1 MSLQQTAN
9 ANLTVIT
16 FFPEAV
22 LNHAK
27 SEKAGRPIFD
37 DIELIRFQFAGDTK
51 RICVF
56 PANETDPNATREAGY
71 PISYAEAY
79 PEQYKKFKAQEQQT
93 VSGTPISEAPFL
105 TEGKRRE
112 LRALNIHSIEA
123 LAAVDGPSM
132 KSLGIGGREWKNQA
146 VAYLQKAKG
155 SADVT
160 GMAAQIAKLTENM
173 ALLMAENAR
182 LSGLKVG
189 AAPAPA
195 EVEGGETEGG
205 TEKSIEEC
213 TDQELRE
220 FIKLQGGNV
229 AHNAGRAR
237 LLELATELAKTAE
250 DSAEEEAA

>member
-1 MSLQQTAN
+1 MSQQQTRN
-9 ANLTVIT
+9 EDLVVIT

-22 LNHAK
+22 LNLAK
-27 SEKAGRPIFD
+27 SEKSGRPIFD

-56 PANETDPNATREAGY
+56 PATETDPNATREAGY

-79 PEQYKKFKAQEQQT
+79 PEQYRKYKAQEQQT

-132 KSLGIGGREWKNQA
+132 KSLGMGGREWKNQA
-146 VAYLQKAKG
+146 VAYLAKARG

-182 LSGLKVG
+182 LSGLKGG

-195 EVEGGETEGG
+195 EQAGEG

-213 TDQELRE
+213 TDEELRE
-220 FIKLQGGNV
+220 FIKLRGGKV
-229 AHNAGRAR
+229 ANNAGRAR
-237 LLELATELAKTAE
+237 LVEVATELAATE
-250 DSAEEEAA
+250 DAAA